1 MEFWANIEHQLRYK
15 KNLSPEII
23 SQTSERLEECA
34 RLSSV
39 LDAQMQD
46 IKDMID
52 NA

>member
-1 MEFWANIEHQLRYK
+1 MEFWANIEHQLRYN
-15 KNLSPEII
+15 KNLSPQII
-23 SQTSERLEECA
+23 SKTSERPEECA

-39 LDAQMQD
+39 LDAQMQA